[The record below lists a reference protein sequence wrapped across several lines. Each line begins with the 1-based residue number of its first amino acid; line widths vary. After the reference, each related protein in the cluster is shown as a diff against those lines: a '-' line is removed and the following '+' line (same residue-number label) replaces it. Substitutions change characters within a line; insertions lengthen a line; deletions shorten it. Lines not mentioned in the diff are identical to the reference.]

1 MDRDLVFII
10 TFIITVSLI
19 AFFLGS
25 SLTGNAV
32 LKQSCFSDADCEH
45 GKCCNYG
52 SYSLCGETCMNTT
65 TQKTEIQAVLLIL
78 SLIIG
83 IIYFKNE
90 NLQSRSGI

>member
-10 TFIITVSLI
+10 TFIVTLSLI

-32 LKQSCFSDADCEH
+32 LKQSYEY
-45 GKCCNYG
+45 GKCSNNEGHNFCSE
-52 SYSLCGETCMNTT
+52 SYISNTT

-83 IIYFKNE
+83 VLYFKNE
-90 NLQSRSGI
+90 NLQSHSGI